1 MMSVRKLLTLI
12 AAIACLLLLHH
23 FFRYSTASMFLAP
36 LGISFLLATISPA
49 PVIIIAIAALVCEL
63 LSTLIFGS
71 MIIVFAIPF
80 FVQWLMK
87 IPEVSITWKFFF
99 TTFLCVTLQIIAII
113 ISKTGLHAP
122 VLQSIP
128 FGIIGIQLVCTSI
141 ITYVITVA
149 FHEYTSR
156 L

>member
-1 MMSVRKLLTLI
+1 M
-12 AAIACLLLLHH
+12 LLLHH
-23 FFRYSTASMFLAP
+23 FFRYSTASLFLAP

-49 PVIIIAIAALVCEL
+49 PVITIAIAALACEL

-71 MIIVFAIPF
+71 MIVVFSIPF

-87 IPEVSITWKFFF
+87 NPEVGITWKFFF

-113 ISKTGLHAP
+113 IAKTGLHAP
-122 VLQSIP
+122 ALQSIP
-128 FGIIGIQLVCTSI
+128 FGIIGIQLACTSI